1 MQVSVTYDIVTEES
15 AQYGDAAERGYI
27 DPRTERERP
36 TDAGRKRDIERTV
49 RAAKAGRLN
58 WRLRDA
64 LAFIDQQCCAHAES
78 DWTLDEYERPGLAVY
93 ATDAYETHSTD
104 ARPGVTSVNYS
115 LHVDGLS
122 AGSYLRLARL
132 LASKGVYFGN
142 VPTLRLVREL

>member
-1 MQVSVTYDIVTEES
+1 MRVSVTYDIVTEAS
-15 AQYGDAAERGYI
+15 ALEGDAAERGYI

-36 TDAGRKRDIERTV
+36 TDAGRKRDIERTE

-64 LAFIDQQCCAHAES
+64 LAFIDKQCCAHAES
-78 DWTLDEYERPGLAVY
+78 DWTLDNARLGLAVY
-93 ATDAYETHSTD
+93 ATNAYETQSTD
-104 ARPGVTSVNYS
+104 ARPGVASVNYA

-122 AGSYLRLARL
+122 PGSYMRLARL

-142 VPTLRLVREL
+142 VPTLRRRAA